1 MTTDPRRRGAEG
13 EEEACRHLLELG
25 WTIVK
30 RNFKGRRGEI
40 DVLALDGDD
49 LVAVE
54 VRLRKGDTPPE
65 ETVSPEKVSRI
76 LSAIEDYV
84 QSAGQT
90 GRAVRVDL
98 IAIDKEALRHH
109 RDILV

>member
-1 MTTDPRRRGAEG
+1 MTNDPRHRGAEG
-13 EEEACRHLLELG
+13 EDEACRHLLAMG
-25 WTIVK
+25 WTIIK
-30 RNFKGRRGEI
+30 RNFKGKKGEI

-54 VRLRKGDTPPE
+54 VRLRMGDTPPE
-65 ETVSPEKVSRI
+65 ETVSPDKVVRI

-84 QSAGQT
+84 QSTDQAG
-90 GRAVRVDL
+90 RPVRLDL
-98 IAIDKEALRHH
+98 VAIDKDELRHH